1 MVLSCENSHYGLY
14 MLKSIHYT
22 RGFAAL
28 LVVMFHFSFMYIGKV
43 EPFNTAFLNGGF
55 GVDLFFLISG
65 FIITYVTEKKSH
77 VAVFFLKRFFRIY
90 PLFLFVLIIS
100 SIFLVRYNVHPV
112 WSMIKSGLFI
122 LQDYNRPAPEFD
134 FNFIGPAWTLSYE
147 IWFYFVFGVA
157 MMICHSHRVIIASV
171 MMLAQTFLLQSI
183 FTGSVS
189 LRSDYVASIR
199 DSSYADHAL
208 KFFSTS
214 LHLEFI
220 LGMWLCVAFTRGWLN
235 IRTIATY
242 PIMGVLFALSGWLYF
257 SDVVYGSG
265 VTKFYLIAL
274 PLFIAITLYEANFK
288 TFNSRILSFFGDI
301 SFSIYIT
308 HFFMMYLLLEHP
320 PFFWQEA
327 SNLTKLIAST
337 ISAIIFAFLLHK
349 LVELPFIK
357 VGATLVN
364 RIQN

>member
-1 MVLSCENSHYGLY
+1 

-43 EPFNTAFLNGGF
+43 EPFNTVFLNGGF

-65 FIITYVTEKKSH
+65 FIITYVTEKKTQASD
-77 VAVFFLKRFFRIY
+77 FFLKRFFRIY
-90 PLFLFVLIIS
+90 PLFLFILIIS
-100 SIFLVRYNVHPV
+100 SLFLVRYNVHPV

-157 MMICHSHRVIIASV
+157 MMICHSHRVLVASV
-171 MMLAQTFLLQSI
+171 ILLSQVFLLQLF
-183 FTGSVS
+183 FTSSVS
-189 LRSDYVASIR
+189 LSSDYVASLG
-199 DSSYADHAL
+199 DSSYVDHAL

-220 LGMWLCVAFTRGWLN
+220 LGMWLCVVFKRGWLR
-235 IRTIATY
+235 ILPISAYPVIAL
-242 PIMGVLFALSGWLYF
+242 LFSLSGWLYL
-257 SDVVYGSG
+257 SDVFYGSG

-274 PLFIAITLYEANFK
+274 PLFTGIIILEANFQIFK
-288 TFNSRILSFFGDI
+288 SRILSFFGDI

-308 HFFMMYLLLEHP
+308 HFFIMYLLLEHP
-320 PFFWQEA
+320 PFFWQDA
-327 SNLTKLIAST
+327 GNLTKLMVST
-337 ISAIIFAFLLHK
+337 CSAIFFAYILHK

-357 VGATLVN
+357 IGVN
-364 RIQN
+364 LRNSIQR

>member
-1 MVLSCENSHYGLY
+1 

-65 FIITYVTEKKSH
+65 FIISYVTAKKGH
-77 VAVFFLKRFFRIY
+77 VVSFFLKRFFRIY
-90 PLFLFVLIIS
+90 PLFLFILIIS
-100 SIFLVRYNVHPV
+100 SIFLVRYNVHPL
-112 WSMIKSGLFI
+112 WTMIKSGMFI
-122 LQDYNRPAPEFD
+122 LQDYNKPAPEFD

-147 IWFYFVFGVA
+147 IWFYFVFGIA
-157 MMICHSHRVIIASV
+157 MMINHKHRVLIASV
-171 MMLAQTFLLQSI
+171 ILLAQVFLLQLT

-189 LRSDYVASIR
+189 LNSSYVAALG

-214 LHLEFI
+214 LHLEFL
-220 LGMWLCVAFTRGWLN
+220 LGMWLCEAF
-235 IRTIATY
+235 IRDWMKVRNAIAG
-242 PIMGVLFALSGWLYF
+242 PLIVLLLSLSGWLYF
-257 SDVVYGSG
+257 SELVYGSG
-265 VTKFYLIAL
+265 LTKFYLIAL
-274 PLFIAITLYEANFK
+274 PLFIAIIIYESNFK
-288 TFNSRILSFFGDI
+288 ILSSRIMTFFGDI

-308 HFFMMYLLLEHP
+308 HFFIMYLLLEHP
-320 PFFWQEA
+320 PYFWSEA
-327 SNLTKLIAST
+327 GNPTKLVTST
-337 ISAIIFAFLLHK
+337 ILAIVFAYILHK

-357 VGATLVN
+357 IGRKVQSNAL
-364 RIQN
+364 R